1 VSTRLRPR
9 LIRIR
14 RQRRLEKIP
23 AHVLLIENTHHVT
36 NNIKIL
42 TNIHKL
48 TKPIYMKC
56 ANDSALEVK
65 FIGEAQ
71 MINPHTGDYIK
82 LIQVRYAKAC
92 PANLLSEKKLCSKI
106 IFITLGDEKHLIE
119 KSTGKLLHVAK
130 QDGRFWIA
138 RMLPINQNRK
148 EKAHQKAPENKS

>member
-1 VSTRLRPR
+1 MSTRLRPR

-36 NNIKIL
+36 NNIQIL

-130 QDGRFWIA
+130 QDGRFWICLLYTSPSPRDRTRS
-138 RMLPINQNRK
+138 RMPSS
-148 EKAHQKAPENKS
+148 A